1 MSPAR
6 KTGNIVSGVGHAGFI
21 FWILFGGLFTSRPD
35 PVEVQEAAV
44 ISGAE
49 YQALVDAARQPQEIA
64 PEPVPAAPEVTADA
78 PEIDTGPQ
86 EAAAPEPVNVPEPA
100 AEPVEQPVPDLAPEV
115 SEAAPERPEPPAEV
129 TVEDAPVD
137 DTPVERQAEVIA
149 PTPAPEPT
157 PEAVQEPEPQEAVI
171 PEEAG
176 ETVEQPRDATQAPE
190 AADRI
195 ITEAAQPPAASPN
208 ESLRPPAR
216 RPTPPVPTRTA
227 QAPETPAPAPATEPA
242 NETPVAPAPEDT
254 AIADAATQA
263 ALDALA
269 SSAQNTVPTGPPLS
283 SGEKDALRIA
293 VQSCWN
299 VDPGARWA
307 QTTVTVAMDMTQ
319 DGKVVQSSLRMIAS
333 EGGDSST
340 ANAAFGAAR
349 RAILL
354 CQKDGYP
361 LPAEKYG
368 QWQQIEMTF
377 NPDQMRIR

>member
-21 FWILFGGLFTSRPD
+21 FWILFGGMFTSRPD

-49 YQALVDAARQPQEIA
+49 FQALVDAARAPQEIA
-64 PEPVPAAPEVTADA
+64 SEPVPAAPEVTADA

-86 EAAAPEPVNVPEPA
+86 EAAAPEAAAEAA
-100 AEPVEQPVPDLAPEV
+100 AEPIEEPVQELAPEV

-137 DTPVERQAEVIA
+137 ETPVERQAEIIA
-149 PTPAPEPT
+149 PSPAPVPA
-157 PEAVQEPEPQEAVI
+157 PEAVQETEPQEAVV

-176 ETVEQPRDATQAPE
+176 ETIEQPQEAAQTPE
-190 AADRI
+190 AAERI
-195 ITEAAQPPAASPN
+195 ITEAALPPATAPDA
-208 ESLRPPAR
+208 SLRPPAR
-216 RPTPPVPTRTA
+216 RPAAPAPAPTETAEAPVTPD
-227 QAPETPAPAPATEPA
+227 PAPATETPA
-242 NETPVAPAPEDT
+242 APAPEDA

-263 ALDALA
+263 ALEALA
-269 SSAQNTVPTGPPLS
+269 SSAQNSVPTGPPLS
-283 SGEKDALRIA
+283 SGEKDALRLA

-307 QTTVTVAMDMTQ
+307 QTSVTVAMDMTQ
-319 DGKVVQSSLRMIAS
+319 DGKVVQSSLRLIAS
-333 EGGDSST
+333 DGGDSST
-340 ANAAFGAAR
+340 VNAAFGAAR

-354 CQKDGYP
+354 CGRDGYP

-377 NPDQMRIR
+377 DPEGMRLR

>member
-6 KTGNIVSGVGHAGFI
+6 KTGNIVSGVGHAAFI
-21 FWILFGGLFTSRPD
+21 FWVLFGGLFTSRPD

-44 ISGAE
+44 ISGEE
-49 YQALVDAARQPQEIA
+49 YQALVDAARQPEEIA

-78 PEIDTGPQ
+78 PEVDAAPQ
-86 EAAAPEPVNVPEPA
+86 ETAVPEAAAEPA
-100 AEPVEQPVPDLAPEV
+100 VEPVEEPVPELAPEI
-115 SEAAPERPEPPAEV
+115 SEAAPLRPEPPAEV
-129 TVEDAPVD
+129 TVEDAPVAE
-137 DTPVERQAEVIA
+137 TPVERQAEVVA
-149 PTPAPEPT
+149 PTPSPEPA
-157 PEAVQEPEPQEAVI
+157 PDAVQEPEPQEAVI
-171 PEEAG
+171 PEETG
-176 ETVEQPRDATQAPE
+176 ETVEAPQEATQAPE
-190 AADRI
+190 TAERI

-208 ESLRPPAR
+208 ASLRPPAR
-216 RPTPPVPTRTA
+216 RPSPPVPTQTA
-227 QAPETPAPAPATEPA
+227 QAPEAPTPAPAPERAQ
-242 NETPVAPAPEDT
+242 ETPATPSPTDT

-269 SSAQNTVPTGPPLS
+269 SSAQNNVPTGPPLS
-283 SGEKDALRIA
+283 SGEKDSLRIA

-319 DGKVVQSSLRMIAS
+319 DGKVVQSSLRLIAS

-368 QWQQIEMTF
+368 QWQEIEMTF
-377 NPDQMRIR
+377 NPEGMRVR